1 MDCSYGQT
9 RSYRDF
15 FRIHAPVA
23 AVDRA
28 VDRQAPLARTSRGM
42 ILNIDTCAEVPSEMR
57 VDLDVLPVIPFA
69 AATKGLV
76 SLATDQSA
84 YGECQGIDLFLPR
97 SAFDRVADHYGAA
110 RITALS
116 LPVGA
121 AHADVVMAHL
131 GSCLE
136 LALSP
141 SAASNTPMIDQ
152 VSLALNLHIAQQYG
166 GLKPPRTPER
176 GGLAPWQLR
185 LARNAF
191 DQNLDGG
198 VSLDTVADA
207 CGLSASHFSRAFS
220 RSTGLAPH
228 RWLIRRRIEIAKDL
242 IMKHAMPLAQIALAC
257 GFSDQSHFTRTF
269 ATMTGFTPRRWRT
282 SQHGIP
288 AAQSTPAQAY
298 A

>member
-1 MDCSYGQT
+1 MGSGYTQT
-9 RSYRDF
+9 RSYREF
-15 FRIHAPVA
+15 FRIHAPAA

-28 VDRQAPLARTSRGM
+28 VDHQAQHARTSRAM
-42 ILNIDTCAEVPSEMR
+42 VLNIDTGAQTAGEVR
-57 VDLDVLPVIPFA
+57 VELDVLPVIPFA

-76 SLATDQSA
+76 SLAMDQTT
-84 YGECQGIDLFLPR
+84 YGEGQGIDLLLPR
-97 SAFDRVADHYGAA
+97 SAFDRVADRYGAA
-110 RITALS
+110 RITSLS

-121 AHADVVMAHL
+121 AREDAVLAHL
-131 GSCLE
+131 GASLE
-136 LALSP
+136 FVLSP
-141 SAASNTPMIDQ
+141 SSASSTAMIDQ
-152 VSLALNLHIAQQYG
+152 VSLALNLHIAQRYG
-166 GLKPPRTPER
+166 GLKPPRMPER

-220 RSTGLAPH
+220 RSTGVAPH
-228 RWLIRRRIEIAKDL
+228 RWLMRRRVEIAKDM
-242 IMKHAMPLAQIALAC
+242 IMERGMPLAQIALAC

-269 ATMTGFTPRRWRT
+269 ATMTGFTPRRWRM
-282 SQHGIP
+282 SQHCNL
-288 AAQSTPAQAY
+288 ASQSLSAEAY